1 MSQNKYARELEKAV
15 FNWYYCGKDKDI
27 TPLFNVI
34 RTGMDN
40 DMQLFVPRYET
51 KQADD
56 APYDDEPTS
65 ENICHVAADED
76 GNYYIPVFTS
86 AAEAEKGTKLRV
98 ERYPLD
104 MIFEIAEKSSERCK
118 GVAVDPW
125 GRKLLLSRKKIQR
138 IREFVPRT
146 YIKLVHGNVV
156 DMHAD
161 ALVNETNSGLVGG
174 GGFDDAIFDAAGPG
188 IREACARQRSCDMGR
203 AKLTGAYDIKYAD
216 YIIHAVGPVYCGI
229 KDDAP
234 LLRRCYR
241 QILDLAY
248 RSRCMSIVIPC
259 ISTGICGY
267 PANEAAN
274 EAMRSMERWFY
285 KHPGIVMNIYICSSD
300 DKALD
305 AYRDLIEKRQDIIR
319 KTK

>member
-56 APYDDEPTS
+56 TPYDDELTS
-65 ENICHVAADED
+65 ENICHITADEE

-86 AAEAEKGTKLRV
+86 AAEAERRTKLRI
-98 ERYPLD
+98 ERYSLN
-104 MIFEIAEKSSERCK
+104 MILETAEKSPEKCR
-118 GVAVDPW
+118 GVAIDPW

-138 IREFVPRT
+138 IRQYVPRT
-146 YIKLVHGNVV
+146 HIKIVHGNVV

-161 ALVNETNSGLVGG
+161 ALVNETNCGLAGG
-174 GGFDDAIFDAAGPG
+174 GGFDDAIFDAAGSG
-188 IREACARQRSCDMGR
+188 LREACARLGRCNMGS
-203 AKLTGAYDIKYAD
+203 AKATGAYDIKYAD
-216 YIIHAVGPVYCGI
+216 YIIHAVGPVYCGV
-229 KDDAP
+229 KEDAP
-234 LLRRCYR
+234 LLQRCYR
-241 QILDLAY
+241 HILDLAY
-248 RSRCMSIVIPC
+248 SSRCMSVVIPC
-259 ISTGICGY
+259 ISTGVCGY
-267 PANEAAN
+267 PADEAAN
-274 EAMRSMERWFY
+274 EAMRSIKRWSA
-285 KHPGIVMNIYICSSD
+285 KHPDAVMNIYICSSD

-305 AYRDLIEKRQDIIR
+305 AYRKLISRRQDIIR